1 MKRKMGQPTKG
12 LAFKSGP
19 GPCIGYIAGLLGC
32 TWPNK
37 DGTPWVP
44 NGWNG
49 TPKTDEEMRAAAAS
63 LITFPLATFLCA
75 VSTSNLCRRGRD

>member
-49 TPKTDEEMRAAAAS
+49 TPKTDDAGGGGIADHVPTGDVPLRCKYKQS
-63 LITFPLATFLCA
+63 LP
-75 VSTSNLCRRGRD
+75 SWP